1 MAKKRMFSL
10 DVIDLDSFI
19 EMPVSAKLLYYDL
32 GMRADDDGFVGN
44 PKKITLL
51 AGCNK
56 EDIETL
62 IKNEF
67 IYMFSSGVIAI
78 RHWNV
83 NNQIRKDRYN
93 ETFRID
99 EKRLLKL
106 ENNVYEL
113 KDNSGI
119 PNDIPT
125 VTTVKY
131 SIGKNS
137 IDKLSVDKKSK
148 EKKSLE
154 EKREEKIIDNFHVD
168 VDTGEILEYEIVSE
182 KDKVYKTI
190 IDYLNDK
197 IGTSY
202 RSNSAKTKFLI
213 DARLNEGYKEEDFF
227 LVIDKKYKEW
237 KDSEMEKF
245 LRPETLFSNKF
256 ESYYNQPEIMK
267 QRTLKD
273 ISMAEIDEALKRE
286 KQQMGDKANND
297 TVGIY

>member
-19 EMPVSAKLLYYDL
+19 EMPISAKLLYYDL

-51 AGCNK
+51 SGCNE

-62 IKNEF
+62 IKNKF

-93 ETFRID
+93 ETFRIE

-137 IDKLSVDKKSK
+137 IDKLSVDKTSK
-148 EKKSLE
+148 EKNSLE
-154 EKREEKIIDNFHVD
+154 EKREEKIIDNYHVD
-168 VDTGEILEYEIVSE
+168 VDTGEIIEYEIVSE
-182 KDKVYKTI
+182 KDKTYKNI
-190 IDYLNDK
+190 IDYLNNK
-197 IGTSY
+197 INANY
-202 RSNSAKTKFLI
+202 RYNSAKTKSLI

-227 LVIDKKYKEW
+227 LVIDKKYNEW
-237 KDSEMEKF
+237 KDSEMKKF
-245 LRPETLFSNKF
+245 LRPETLFGNKF
-256 ESYYNQPEIMK
+256 ESYYNQPEIIK

-286 KQQMGDKANND
+286 KELMGDKTNND
-297 TVGIY
+297 KVGFY

>member
-1 MAKKRMFSL
+1 
-10 DVIDLDSFI
+10 
-19 EMPVSAKLLYYDL
+19 
-32 GMRADDDGFVGN
+32 
-44 PKKITLL
+44 
-51 AGCNK
+51 
-56 EDIETL
+56 
-62 IKNEF
+62 
-67 IYMFSSGVIAI
+67 MFSSGIIAI

-137 IDKLSVDKKSK
+137 IDKLSIDKTSK
-148 EKKSLE
+148 EKNSLE
-154 EKREEKIIDNFHVD
+154 KKREEKIIDNFHVD

-182 KDKVYKTI
+182 KDKVYKNI
-190 IDYLNDK
+190 IEYLNNK

-202 RSNSAKTKFLI
+202 RSNSSKTKSLI
-213 DARLNEGYKEEDFF
+213 NARLNEGFTEYDFF
-227 LVIDKKYKEW
+227 VVIDKKHKEW
-237 KDSEMEKF
+237 KDSEMEKY

-256 ESYYNQPEIMK
+256 ESYLNQPEIKK

-286 KQQMGDKANND
+286 KELMRDKTNND
-297 TVGIY
+297 KVGFY

>member
-10 DVIDLDSFI
+10 DVVDLDSFI
-19 EMPVSAKLLYYDL
+19 EMSVSAKLLYYDL

-51 AGCNK
+51 AGCNE

-62 IKNEF
+62 IKNKF

>member
-1 MAKKRMFSL
+1 
-10 DVIDLDSFI
+10 
-19 EMPVSAKLLYYDL
+19 
-32 GMRADDDGFVGN
+32 
-44 PKKITLL
+44 
-51 AGCNK
+51 
-56 EDIETL
+56 
-62 IKNEF
+62 
-67 IYMFSSGVIAI
+67 MFSSGVIAI

-93 ETFRID
+93 ETFRLD

-113 KDNSGI
+113 IDNSGT

-131 SIGKNS
+131 SI
-137 IDKLSVDKKSK
+137 DKLRVDKTSK
-148 EKKSLE
+148 EKNSLE
-154 EKREEKIIDNFHVD
+154 KKREGKVIDNLLVD
-168 VDTGEILEYEIVSE
+168 VDTGEVIEYEIVSE
-182 KDKVYKTI
+182 KDKTYKNI
-190 IDYLNDK
+190 IDYLNNK
-197 IGTSY
+197 INANY
-202 RSNSAKTKFLI
+202 RCNSAKTKSLI

-256 ESYYNQPEIMK
+256 ENYYNQPEIIK

-286 KQQMGDKANND
+286 KQQIGDNITND
-297 TVGIY
+297 TIRFY